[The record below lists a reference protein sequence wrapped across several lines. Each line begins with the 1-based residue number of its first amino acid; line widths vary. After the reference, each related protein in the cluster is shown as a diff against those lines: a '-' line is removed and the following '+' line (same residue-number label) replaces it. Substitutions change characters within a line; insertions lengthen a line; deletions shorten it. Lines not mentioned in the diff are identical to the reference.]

1 MHPDGFKQIKAV
13 FDKIL
18 EHFYIVHIHP
28 NNVLEPLNYLGLELP
43 RLLEISFLRKD
54 ILNKLLRVSSLP
66 HRLDKKNVENKKDVE
81 LPHYWYK
88 HG

>member
-1 MHPDGFKQIKAV
+1 MRLEKIRY

-28 NNVLEPLNYLGLELP
+28 NNALEPLNYLDLEIP
-43 RLLEISFLRKD
+43 RLLEVSFLRKD
-54 ILNKLLRVSSLP
+54 RLNKLLRVSSLP
-66 HRLDKKNVENKKDVE
+66 HRLDKKNVDNKKDVE